1 VISTKQSPPKPENDN
16 YARLANYIAD
26 ASKKGEKCLAS
37 WSAGCMAGDDYEL
50 GISEVLA
57 TQGCNERTKREKT
70 YHLVV
75 SFRPEDESKLTLQD
89 YKDIEV
95 RFAETLGF
103 TEHQRHCGV
112 HINTA
117 NPHMHVAY
125 NMIHPEKKTRL
136 EPYRDYWKRDD
147 LCRQLEKEYG
157 VSIDPGRKQRR
168 EFAHYLSDKKNA
180 FLSAVKAARTWE
192 NVHAAM
198 ANCGLQISCKEDVQ
212 IAPLESAVKGCR
224 ITGQEIHSSLNKDE
238 LVQRLGVFKPKEKFY
253 PAKDTFQP
261 AVQETKN
268 DRAEAMEAYTGEESF
283 IGYLQRHKE
292 VIDDA
297 RTKSATWAEF
307 QMKLQSELNV
317 TVKLRGRGT
326 VFADLTKVKGKK
338 SEHYAKVSDLGR
350 EYSRQKLE
358 TFLGKL
364 VSLPYGSF
372 VKPKRQYHRD
382 PLHRHPERGKLMK
395 EYRAGIDKRK
405 AMFEDQKEQRQK
417 EMQELRLKWKIKMK
431 KYQLDSRLGRK
442 ETRYLINAAKAEQLR
457 QEEQIQNRFTEQRKK
472 IKEEVSYGNWNEFL
486 RQKAEAGNMIAL
498 AVLQSSKPKDRKAFK
513 ERPVEKL
520 LEGMT
525 YTVDNEGNITYKL
538 KDGGVVLDNR
548 KEIIASKDV
557 EARKFAE
564 KLRGRRFG
572 RQGRSRKLPREVGN
586 SKLVGK

>member
-1 VISTKQSPPKPENDN
+1 MISTKQSPPKPENDN

-75 SFRPEDESKLTLQD
+75 SFRPEDESKFTLED
-89 YKDIEV
+89 YKDIEE

-117 NPHMHVAY
+117 NPHLHVAY

-147 LCRQLEKEYG
+147 LCRQLEKKYG
-157 VSIDPGRKQRR
+157 VAIDPGRTQRR
-168 EFAHYLSDKKNA
+168 EFVHYLSEKKDA
-180 FLSAVKAARTWE
+180 FLPAVGAARTWE
-192 NVHAAM
+192 DVHAVM
-198 ANCGLQISCKEDVQ
+198 AGCGLQISCKKDVQ
-212 IAPLESAVKGCR
+212 ITPLETDVKGCR

-238 LVQRLGVFKPKEKFY
+238 LVQRLGAYKPKEKFY
-253 PAKDTFQP
+253 PTKDVFQP
-261 AVQETKN
+261 AGQDAKN

-283 IGYLQRHKE
+283 IGYLQRHKA
-292 VIDDA
+292 IINDA
-297 RTKSATWAEF
+297 QTNSATWAEF

-326 VFADLTKVKGKK
+326 VFADLTRVKGKK

-358 TFLGKL
+358 TTLGKL
-364 VSLPYGSF
+364 APLPFGSF
-372 VKPKRQYHRD
+372 VKPKCQYHRD
-382 PLHRHPERGKLMK
+382 PLHRHPERGRLMK
-395 EYRAGIDKRK
+395 EYKSGIDKRK
-405 AMFEDQKEQRQK
+405 ALFEDQKEQRQK

-431 KYQLDSRLGRK
+431 KYQLDSRLDRK

-457 QEEQIQNRFTEQRKK
+457 QEEQVQNKFTEQRKK
-472 IKEEVSYGNWNEFL
+472 IKEEVPYGNWNEFL
-486 RQKAEAGNMIAL
+486 RQKAEAGNNIAL
-498 AVLQSSKPKDRKAFK
+498 AVLQSSKTKDKKAFK

-538 KDGGVVLDNR
+538 KDGGVVLDIR

-572 RQGRSRKLPREVGN
+572 MKNKVDLKR
-586 SKLVGK
+586 